1 MKAIVV
7 NEFGPPDVM
16 KYKEIETP
24 EPGEG
29 EVLVRVGAVSVNR
42 GFDVN
47 ARAGN
52 SVHGHT
58 LPLIMGVDPSGEI
71 VAVGSGVNQN
81 RINEH
86 VNIRG
91 MARCGS
97 CDNCKQGGRCIMS
110 RPIGIKAPGGYAE
123 YIVVPDF
130 QARKIPSS
138 IPFADATV
146 ICRHA
151 SAAFSEIYTSQIKE
165 GEWALVMGAA
175 GALASFVVQFAKLK
189 GAHVIAAAGGE
200 DRLEVAK
207 DLGADYTIN
216 YRTQDLEEEVRAI
229 TKKRGVDVVFENI
242 GDPDLWPGAWDSL
255 SRNGR
260 LVTVGFHGG
269 GIVPLDLKKLHMRQL
284 KVLSSA
290 MDAGSED
297 VQGDCLKLAI
307 EGKIRP
313 VIGKKLPLKDAAE
326 GHRLVENKAVIG
338 KVILEP

>member
-1 MKAIVV
+1 
-7 NEFGPPDVM
+7 
-16 KYKEIETP
+16 
-24 EPGEG
+24 
-29 EVLVRVGAVSVNR
+29 
-42 GFDVN
+42 
-47 ARAGN
+47 
-52 SVHGHT
+52 
-58 LPLIMGVDPSGEI
+58 
-71 VAVGSGVNQN
+71 
-81 RINEH
+81 
-86 VNIRG
+86 

-97 CDNCKQGGRCIMS
+97 CDSCKKGGRCSLS

-130 QARKIPSS
+130 QARKIPKN

-146 ICRHA
+146 VCRHA

-175 GALASFVVQFAKLK
+175 GALASFVVQLAKLK

-216 YRTQDLEEEVRAI
+216 YRSQDLEEEVRKI
-229 TKKRGVDVVFENI
+229 TNKRGVDVVFENI

-255 SRNGR
+255 ARNGR

-269 GIVPLDLKKLHMRQL
+269 GIVPLDIKKLHMRQL

-290 MDAGSED
+290 MDAGSKD
-297 VQGDCLKLAI
+297 VQADCLQLAA

-313 VIGKKLPLKDAAE
+313 VIGKKLTLKDAAE
-326 GHRLVENKAVIG
+326 GHRLVENKAIIG